1 VELTVFGATD
11 MAGHNLHHLLASSP
25 ALGTLALVLSRTC
38 ERVHLRSPSLKCVL
52 LWNCFTEGE
61 VVVGMDSPLLE
72 HLILWK
78 TVSVEDNAVAVRVK
92 IDAAPKLRVLG
103 YLDPRVHQLQ
113 IGENV
118 IKVLLFSASEVSGFS
133 NDIPYTRPHF
143 EMIEGS
149 WYPNYVLHIVRY
161 CMCK

>member
-52 LWNCFTEGE
+52 LWNCFTEEE
-61 VVVGMDSPLLE
+61 VVVGMVDSPLLE
-72 HLILWK
+72 RLILWK
-78 TVSVEDNAVAVRVK
+78 TVSVEDNAVAVRVN
-92 IDAAPKLRVLG
+92 IDASSKLQVLG

-118 IKVLLFSASEVSGFS
+118 IKVLPFQCISLSSFSYG
-133 NDIPYTRPHF
+133 IPYAHPHF

-149 WYPNYVLHIVRY
+149 W
-161 CMCK
+161 

>member
-1 VELTVFGATD
+1 
-11 MAGHNLHHLLASSP
+11 
-25 ALGTLALVLSRTC
+25 
-38 ERVHLRSPSLKCVL
+38 VL
-52 LWNCFTEGE
+52 LWNCFTEEE
-61 VVVGMDSPLLE
+61 VVVGMVDSPLLE
-72 HLILWK
+72 RLILWK
-78 TVSVEDNAVAVRVK
+78 TVSVEDNAVAVRVN
-92 IDAAPKLRVLG
+92 IDAASKLRVLG